1 MGIASVWDKGLRWCV
16 INDLESQVCTI
27 SLRVRII
34 SRQRIRVLCDL
45 SPCEPQILSTHALN
59 SQTPLIVVLYR
70 AFTIADAPAGV
81 EWPQTQL
88 QKSLASTIKAT
99 VLEQRL
105 ISCWG

>member
-27 SLRVRII
+27 SLR
-34 SRQRIRVLCDL
+34 
-45 SPCEPQILSTHALN
+45 ILSTHALN